1 MLAVGH
7 ESSLLHRLLCY
18 GASFSM
24 RHIRHSVTGSHLTAA
39 LVTDKHGSASV
50 FIEDES
56 FLSVFSVHGRCW
68 KSIKNEPWRQGM
80 SDWTFFFW
88 CQLTWVVLDK
98 RPLDGLLLLLSFLA
112 SFKLSL
118 KTAALFVDYFSG
130 SGRAIGLACVSLF
143 LNNNFWT
150 EWHLMYLAWFI
161 LTYHTLHWKVDIIG

>member
-1 MLAVGH
+1 MSRPCFIG
-7 ESSLLHRLLCY
+7 CY
-18 GASFSM
+18 ATE
-24 RHIRHSVTGSHLTAA
+24 RHSPCGTYATQWPGLISLQHWSLINTALHPSSSKMSPFCLCFLCMA
-39 LVTDKHGSASV
+39 DAKSQLKMNREDRAWV
-50 FIEDES
+50 IE
-56 FLSVFSVHGRCW
+56 R
-68 KSIKNEPWRQGM
+68 
-80 SDWTFFFW
+80 FFW

-118 KTAALFVDYFSG
+118 KTAALFVDYLSG